1 MTKKSNLSLRF
12 TRVWEKHCLK
22 TAAATL
28 LLCCVLPV
36 QTKADTYKTQETA
49 SIQQQ
54 TVKTTGVII
63 DNTGEPLIGVSV
75 KVQGTNTGTITDLDG
90 KFSIDTPPKAL
101 LEFSFI
107 GYKTITMEVTGKEL
121 HITMQEDSKQL
132 DEVVVVGYGSQK
144 KVKRYRICKHG
155 QCRRSGITSRTKCV
169 TSITRGY
176 SRTKYVCRK

>member
-36 QTKADTYKTQETA
+36 QAKADTYKTQETA

-107 GYKTITMEVTGKEL
+107 GYKTITMEDEPEMNSN
-121 HITMQEDSKQL
+121 ITMRKIQNNW
-132 DEVVVVGYGSQK
+132 
-144 KVKRYRICKHG
+144 
-155 QCRRSGITSRTKCV
+155 TKW
-169 TSITRGY
+169 
-176 SRTKYVCRK
+176 

>member
-36 QTKADTYKTQETA
+36 QAKADTYKTQETA

-75 KVQGTNTGTITDLDG
+75 KCRAPIPEPSLTWMENSQLTL
-90 KFSIDTPPKAL
+90 PK
-101 LEFSFI
+101 S
-107 GYKTITMEVTGKEL
+107 
-121 HITMQEDSKQL
+121 SP
-132 DEVVVVGYGSQK
+132 
-144 KVKRYRICKHG
+144 
-155 QCRRSGITSRTKCV
+155 
-169 TSITRGY
+169 
-176 SRTKYVCRK
+176 

>member
-36 QTKADTYKTQETA
+36 QAKADTYKTQETA

-75 KVQGTNTGTITDLDG
+75 KVQGTNTGTITDPRWKILNRH
-90 KFSIDTPPKAL
+90 SPK
-101 LEFSFI
+101 S
-107 GYKTITMEVTGKEL
+107 
-121 HITMQEDSKQL
+121 SP
-132 DEVVVVGYGSQK
+132 
-144 KVKRYRICKHG
+144 
-155 QCRRSGITSRTKCV
+155 
-169 TSITRGY
+169 
-176 SRTKYVCRK
+176 